1 MFTATIIQS
10 DEAWV
15 TKSAYDALIDKG
27 SKTYYI
33 YE

>member
-1 MFTATIIQS
+1 MFTTIIQS

-15 TKSAYDALIDKG
+15 TKTDYDNLANKG
-27 SKTYYI
+27 TKTYYI